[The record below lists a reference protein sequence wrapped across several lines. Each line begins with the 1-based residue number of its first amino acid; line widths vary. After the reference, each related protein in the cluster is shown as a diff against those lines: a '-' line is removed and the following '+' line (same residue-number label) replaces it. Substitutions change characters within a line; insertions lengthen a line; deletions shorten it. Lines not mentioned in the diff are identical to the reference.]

1 MNMIN
6 EHQTFMV
13 NYHYRATD
21 KGHIFT
27 TKKSSQQ
34 KNGNM
39 LIKIKIKRVF
49 KERMW
54 RDTNGPCF
62 GDCSMTRGCI
72 VPHYALSTMC
82 SLVVMIY
89 SFKGLE
95 WWSGEVFIDF

>member
-62 GDCSMTRGCI
+62 VDCCRTRGCI
-72 VPHYALSTMC
+72 VPH
-82 SLVVMIY
+82 
-89 SFKGLE
+89 
-95 WWSGEVFIDF
+95 